1 MAWGLSELYQATF
14 DARYLEAAR
23 DCIAT
28 MERHF
33 LDREHGGFF
42 LTADDGEQLLARPKE
57 AYDGAHPSGNS
68 AAAMALLQLARLTG
82 DEHYAVLAEDLFK
95 AFGQV
100 LDRSPSGFCQ
110 MLSAGEFARAGS
122 LEIVLAGN
130 PGSPDFEALRREV
143 DRRFLPHA
151 VVVHRPQDEGAPIL
165 DAVPMLRPMIAKDGR
180 ATAYVCRNFACEAPT
195 SDPTVLAAK
204 LDAARPKP

>member
-1 MAWGLSELYQATF
+1 
-14 DARYLEAAR
+14 
-23 DCIAT
+23 
-28 MERHF
+28 
-33 LDREHGGFF
+33 
-42 LTADDGEQLLARPKE
+42 
-57 AYDGAHPSGNS
+57 
-68 AAAMALLQLARLTG
+68 
-82 DEHYAVLAEDLFK
+82 
-95 AFGQV
+95 
-100 LDRSPSGFCQ
+100 
-110 MLSAGEFARAGS
+110 